1 MIATVNGVDLFYETV
16 GQGRPI
22 IFMHGGLG
30 LDHAYFRPWLDPL
43 ADHYQLIFFD
53 TSGNGRSPRPN
64 GFEGVSHETW
74 VEEADALRAHLGL
87 ERIIL
92 FGHSYGSFLSME
104 YAIRHADR
112 LDGLILADAAPAL
125 DYPEIVVGNA
135 QKRGTPEQVTTVI
148 EALTSPADSDGAFRK
163 IWNTIAPLY
172 YHHFD
177 SEIAADIDRRTH
189 YSAGGFNHAFGVCVP
204 LYNVESRLDEIPTR
218 TLILTGR
225 EDWITPPEQGERIN
239 SRLSDS
245 ELVIF
250 EQSGHF
256 PFIEEQTAFLRVVR
270 TWLSDLP

>member
-43 ADHYQLIFFD
+43 ADHYQFIFFD

-163 IWNTIAPLY
+163 IWNTIAPIY
-172 YHHFD
+172 YHHYD
-177 SEIAADIDRRTH
+177 RSSYPLQRGRVQPRLRGLCTALQRRIAARRNPDQDPD
-189 YSAGGFNHAFGVCVP
+189 SDW
-204 LYNVESRLDEIPTR
+204 SRRLDHPAG
-218 TLILTGR
+218 TG
-225 EDWITPPEQGERIN
+225 
-239 SRLSDS
+239 
-245 ELVIF
+245 
-250 EQSGHF
+250 
-256 PFIEEQTAFLRVVR
+256 
-270 TWLSDLP
+270 